1 MKRKMLST
9 LVGAALVA
17 TAAGADAQVA
27 GVTTGV
33 ALVNQEIALGW
44 SAKKNMLG
52 KNVYNERNEKIGTI
66 SDLIVAPD
74 TTVSYVIVGAGGFVG
89 LGKHDVAIDVTDLE
103 MRDNKF
109 VLEGATKDSLKAMRT
124 FEYSKPR

>member
-1 MKRKMLST
+1 MKREMLST
-9 LVGAALVA
+9 LFGAALIV
-17 TAAGADAQVA
+17 AGAGAAAQVA

-33 ALVNQEIALGW
+33 ALINQEIALGW

-52 KNVYNERNEKIGTI
+52 KNVYNEKNEKIGTI

-109 VLEGATKDSLKAMRT
+109 VLEGATKDSLKAMGK
-124 FEYSKPR
+124 FEYSKAR